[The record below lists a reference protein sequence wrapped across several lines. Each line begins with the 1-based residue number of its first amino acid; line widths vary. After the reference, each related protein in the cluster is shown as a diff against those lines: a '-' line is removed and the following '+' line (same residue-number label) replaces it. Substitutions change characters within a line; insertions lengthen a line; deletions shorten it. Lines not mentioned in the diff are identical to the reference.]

1 MSIYVASLKIREGDF
16 SKGFPVTLIIGREGL
31 PPELEINAELPPAPD
46 IPQKYNLWQTSYLA
60 LGLSNRLE
68 AKKVFISNYS
78 YADNCDRASEQ
89 LLISF
94 NNWLNADTFRPLRE
108 KFLAKLNPVDEVR
121 ILIQTEN
128 IQLQC
133 LPWHLA
139 NWFELYTK
147 AEIAISS
154 SNYEKETTSGKSLS
168 NQVRILAVIGHSQ
181 GIDTERD
188 RHLLEQ
194 LPSSSITL
202 LVEPNRQEITEQL
215 WHPQGWDI
223 LFFAGHSSSDRI
235 KKTGCIFLNQQ
246 DSLTTNE
253 LKYALKKAVETGL
266 KIAIF
271 NSCDGLGLARE
282 LADLKIP
289 QILVMRE
296 PIADRVAQEFLKYFL
311 KTYAKGDSLYLAVKE
326 ARAKLQ
332 GLEDKYPCASWLPVI
347 VQNPGEI
354 PPSWHQLTESKSPT
368 SAIVSSS
375 KLKLSLVLGISAIA
389 TVAVIGLRSLGILQ
403 GWELKAFDYLSQ
415 TLTAEYSDRRILIIG
430 ADDRDIGSSKY
441 GFPLPDSVL
450 AELIKKLQQ
459 YQPAVIGIDIFRDH
473 QVPGQTAQSIPGQ
486 VTKKKLELTE
496 YWQQP
501 NVVAICLGDNLD
513 NSVAPPQAS
522 PPEQVGF
529 VNVYD
534 DNQVAHSAD
543 DRVRRYLLS
552 RSANPLTKTSYCNT
566 NYSFAWQLVYRY
578 FQYKNIPV
586 TTSGNNWQFG
596 SQIITRLVNGSGGYQ
611 KLDDRGNQLLISY
624 RRTSQLAQQVTIRDI
639 LEERETFDPSW
650 IKDRIVIVGVTG
662 KSVPDLHDTVIGKIR
677 GLHIHAHV
685 ISQLISA
692 VEDNRPLIWWLPVWS
707 DWLWIGFWSVTGG
720 LVMGIG
726 RKNLHLSVGIG
737 SCVIIL
743 SGVCWLVLTQGGWL
757 ALIPGLLAIA
767 FTAAGIKVYN
777 LVRQD
782 IS

>member
-1 MSIYVASLKIREGDF
+1 MKNAYIANLKIREGDF
-16 SKGFPVTLIIGREGL
+16 SKGFPVTLIIGQEGL
-31 PPELEINAELPPAPD
+31 PPNLEISAELPPAPD
-46 IPQKYNLWQTSYLA
+46 IPEKYILWQRSYLDS
-60 LGLSNRLE
+60 GLSNHLE
-68 AKKVFISNYS
+68 AKKIFIANYS
-78 YADNCDRASEQ
+78 HTDNCGRASEE
-89 LLISF
+89 LLDSF
-94 NNWLNADTFRPLRE
+94 NNWLDANTFRPLRE
-108 KFLAKLNPVDEVR
+108 KFLATISPVDEVR

-128 IQLQC
+128 IQLQI

-139 NWFELYTK
+139 NWFEIYTK
-147 AEIAISS
+147 AEIAIGS
-154 SNYEKETTSGKSLS
+154 SNYEKETASEPSHSDK
-168 NQVRILAVIGHSQ
+168 VRILAVIGNTQ

-202 LVEPNRQEITEQL
+202 LVEPTRQEITEQL

-223 LFFAGHSSSDRI
+223 LFFAGHSISDRN
-235 KKTGCIFLNQQ
+235 KKTGCIYLNKK

-253 LKYALKKAVETGL
+253 LKYALKKAVAKGL
-266 KIAIF
+266 KIAVF

-296 PIADRVAQEFLKYFL
+296 QVADKVAQEFLKYFL
-311 KTYAKGDSLYLAVKE
+311 HSYSKGESLYLSVKE

-332 GLEDKYPCASWLPVI
+332 GLEDNYPCASWLPLI
-347 VQNPGEI
+347 FQNPGEI
-354 PPSWHQLTESKSPT
+354 PPTWEQLTET
-368 SAIVSSS
+368 QNR
-375 KLKLSLVLGISAIA
+375 KLKIVATSKPKLTVVLAISAIA
-389 TVAVIGLRSLGILQ
+389 TVAVISLRSLGILQ
-403 GWELKAFDYLSQ
+403 TWELKAFDYLSQ
-415 TLTAEYSDRRILIIG
+415 TLQAESGDRRILIIG

-441 GFPLPDSVL
+441 GFPLPDPVL
-450 AELIKKLQQ
+450 AELIEKLQQ

-473 QVPGQTAQSIPGQ
+473 DVPGQYSNSIPEQ
-486 VTKKKLELTE
+486 VPKNSLELAE

-513 NSVAPPQAS
+513 NSVAPPQDS

-529 VNVYD
+529 VNIYD
-534 DNQVAHSAD
+534 DSQVANSAD
-543 DRVRRYLLS
+543 DHVRRYLLS
-552 RSANPLTKTSYCNT
+552 RSANPLAKTSYCNT

-578 FQYKNIPV
+578 FQYKKIPV

-650 IKDRIVIVGVTG
+650 IQDRIVIVGVTG
-662 KSVPDLHDTVIGKIR
+662 KSVPDLHDTAIGKIR

-685 ISQLISA
+685 LSQLISA
-692 VEDNRPLIWWLPVWS
+692 VEDNRPLIWWLPGWG
-707 DWLWIGFWSVTGG
+707 DWLWIGFWSVMGG
-720 LVMGIG
+720 LVMWIG
-726 RKNLHLSVGIG
+726 RNNLHLIVGIG

-757 ALIPGLLAIA
+757 AFIPGIIVIA
-767 FTAAGIKVYN
+767 FTAAGIKVYG
-777 LVRQD
+777 LKKR
-782 IS
+782 